1 MAERYLSIY
10 PTDMKKM
17 VELIMEDDDN
27 CLCFTKEALALIIRE
42 QYDEI
47 RDLKE
52 SIKECVKEWDRIKKL
67 KELEELKKIKE
78 KVDLEEE

>member
-27 CLCFTKEALALIIRE
+27 CLCFTKKALALIIRE

-52 SIKECVKEWDRIKKL
+52 SIEEYDKMKQL

-78 KVDLEEE
+78 RADLEEE